1 MAILDAGA
9 YGSVMASTYNRRPLL
24 PEVLI
29 DERPATQS
37 RRHDDTSHDG
47 DELADSKAQTIDEL
61 CGDVIRA
68 ASDDRLTDSC

>member
-29 DERPATQS
+29 DDEHSHEITKA
-37 RRHDDTSHDG
+37 RRHDGAMVQQDRSWRVIRRR
-47 DELADSKAQTIDEL
+47 QTIDEL
-61 CGDVIRA
+61 L
-68 ASDDRLTDSC
+68 STEL

>member
-29 DERPATQS
+29 DDEHGHTS
-37 RRHDDTSHDG
+37 RRHEGTM
-47 DELADSKAQTIDEL
+47 ARC
-61 CGDVIRA
+61 CGV
-68 ASDDRLTDSC
+68 